1 MVAGLTG
8 GIACGKSLVS
18 GEFKRLGAH
27 IVDADLI
34 SREMMEKGT
43 PVYGEVV
50 REFGRSIL
58 RPDGSI
64 DRKALGAIVFSDRE
78 KLLRLNA
85 LTHPAIIKAAS
96 EEVER
101 AGKISPGTVIVV
113 DAALLIESGMH
124 RAVDRVIVV
133 YADEEK
139 QIERMR
145 KRDGLDEPEAG
156 RRLKCQMPIK
166 EKIKYADYLIENNG
180 TVEELMA
187 AAGKV
192 FAELAKI

>member
-18 GEFKRLGAH
+18 AELKRLGAH

-34 SREMMEKGT
+34 SRELMEKGT
-43 PVYGEVV
+43 PVYEGVV
-50 REFGRSIL
+50 REFGRSVL

-64 DRKALGAIVFSDRE
+64 DRKALGAVVFTDRE

-101 AGKISPGTVIVV
+101 IRKSRPDAVIVV
-113 DAALLIESGMH
+113 DAALLIEAGMH

-139 QIERMR
+139 QIERME
-145 KRDGLDEPEAG
+145 KRDGLGEPEAR

-166 EKIKYADYLIENNG
+166 EKIRYADYIIENNG
-180 TVEELMA
+180 TVEELKS
-187 AAGKV
+187 AAGRV

>member
-18 GEFKRLGAH
+18 AELKRLGAH

-34 SREMMEKGT
+34 SRELMEKGT
-43 PVYGEVV
+43 DVYDGVV
-50 REFGRSIL
+50 REFGQSIL

-101 AGKISPGTVIVV
+101 IRKDSPDTVIVV
-113 DAALLIESGMH
+113 DAALLIEAGMH

-139 QIERMR
+139 QMERMK

-180 TVEELMA
+180 TVEELESA
-187 AAGKV
+187 VRIV
-192 FAELAKI
+192 FADLAKI

>member
-18 GEFKRLGAH
+18 AELKRLGAH

-34 SREMMEKGT
+34 SRALMEKGT
-43 PVYGEVV
+43 PVYDGVV

-64 DRKALGAIVFSDRE
+64 DRKALGAIVFSDRK

-101 AGKISPGTVIVV
+101 IRKSRPGTVIVV
-113 DAALLIESGMH
+113 DAALLIEAGMH

-133 YADEEK
+133 YADEER
-139 QIERMR
+139 QIARMR
-145 KRDGLDEPEAG
+145 KRDGLDEPEAR

-180 TVEELMA
+180 TVEELES

-192 FAELAKI
+192 FAGLAKI